1 MYIIAEIGINHNGSI
16 ETALNMI
23 KAAKEAGANCV
34 KFQKR
39 NPDVCVP
46 EDQKNKPRTF
56 LGEEMTYLEYKK
68 KLEFGREE
76 YDQINAFCKE
86 LQITWTASVWD
97 VDSVNFMLWYK
108 NDIPFI
114 KIPSALITDK
124 TLLKAIDQ
132 TEIPILISN
141 GMSTQEQTDEAIQS
155 VNHLFGIMHCN
166 SSYPSDVFELDLN
179 VIKTYKTI
187 YPGLMVGYSGHEEGY
202 FPTCLAAAAGAQII
216 ERHFTLDNE
225 MEGTDQ
231 KASLDAQAFSLM
243 CADLKNIEL
252 IMGNYLPK
260 VYPSEM
266 EVAKKLRKEND

>member
-1 MYIIAEIGINHNGSI
+1 MYIIAEIGINHNGDLD
-16 ETALNMI
+16 TALNMI
-23 KAAKEAGANCV
+23 KTAKELGANCV

-39 NPDVCVP
+39 NPDICVP
-46 EDQKNKPRTF
+46 EEQKNKPKTF

-68 KLEFGREE
+68 KLEFSRSD
-76 YDQINAFCKE
+76 YNLINAFCKE
-86 LQITWTASVWD
+86 IGISWTASVWD
-97 VDSVNFMLWYK
+97 IDSVEFMLWYK

-124 TLLKAIDQ
+124 ALLEAVNQ
-132 TEIPILISN
+132 TNIPILISN
-141 GMSTQEQTDEAIQS
+141 GMSTQEQVDEAVQS
-155 VNHLFGIMHCN
+155 VTNLFGIMHCN
-166 SSYPSDVFELDLN
+166 SSYPSNPLELDLN

-187 YPGLMVGYSGHEEGY
+187 YPGLTVGYSGHEEGY

-231 KASLDAQAFSLM
+231 KASLNPQDFDLM
-243 CADLKNIEL
+243 CTDLKNIEL

-260 VYPSEM
+260 AYPSEM
-266 EVAKKLRKEND
+266 EIAKKLRKEND

>member
-1 MYIIAEIGINHNGSI
+1 MYIIAEIGINHNGDLD
-16 ETALNMI
+16 TALNMI
-23 KAAKEAGANCV
+23 KTAKELGANCV

-39 NPDVCVP
+39 NPDICVP
-46 EDQKNKPRTF
+46 EEQKNKPKTF

-68 KLEFGREE
+68 KLEFSRSD
-76 YDQINAFCKE
+76 YNLINAFCKE
-86 LQITWTASVWD
+86 IGISWTASVWD
-97 VDSVNFMLWYK
+97 IDSVEFMLWYK

-124 TLLKAIDQ
+124 ALLEAVNQ
-132 TEIPILISN
+132 TGIPILISN
-141 GMSTQEQTDEAIQS
+141 GMSTQEQVDEAIQS
-155 VNHLFGIMHCN
+155 VTNLFGIMHCN

-187 YPGLMVGYSGHEEGY
+187 YPGLMIGYSGHEEGY

-231 KASLDAQAFSLM
+231 KASLDPQAFELM
-243 CADLKNIEL
+243 CKDLQNIES

-260 VYPSEM
+260 VYPSEL
-266 EVAKKLRKEND
+266 EVAKKLRKE

>member
-1 MYIIAEIGINHNGSI
+1 MYIIAEIGINHNGNI
-16 ETALNMI
+16 ETALDMI

-39 NPDVCVP
+39 NPDLCVP
-46 EDQKNKPRTF
+46 EDQKNKPKTF

-68 KLEFGREE
+68 RLEFGKEE

-86 LQITWTASVWD
+86 LQIAWTASVWD

-132 TEIPILISN
+132 IEIPILLSN
-141 GMSTQEQTDEAIQS
+141 GMSTQEQIDEAIQS
-155 VNHLFGIMHCN
+155 IDHLFGIMHCN
-166 SSYPSDVFELDLN
+166 SSYPADPLELDLN

-187 YPGLMVGYSGHEEGY
+187 YPNLMIGYSGHEEGY

-231 KASLDAQAFSLM
+231 KASLDVQAFGTM
-243 CADLKNIEL
+243 CQDLQSIEL
-252 IMGNYLPK
+252 TMGSYFPK
-260 VYPSEM
+260 VYPSEL
-266 EVAKKLRKEND
+266 EVAKKLRKE